1 MKIRKTEPSVGI
13 LGKIVNLFS
22 NSTKDTYSCDYMNN
36 KISEVV
42 KNGLNSS
49 GEYTKF
55 SDGTIHCY
63 GTSSVITFTGAGVKD
78 ASVDLTPFN
87 LKSNKNVQ
95 LTLMVNYSDYG
106 NGKFQVH
113 LKSSDINKIT
123 FSVRNEYTSNIN
135 FYVSWFVIGKWE

>member
-1 MKIRKTEPSVGI
+1 MNLIEFQDYPSTETPLNAENLNHNFNELKIE
-13 LGKIVNLFS
+13 
-22 NSTKDTYSCDYMNN
+22 
-36 KISEVV
+36 
-42 KNGLNSS
+42 S
-49 GEYTKF
+49 GYNDIGNYIKF

-78 ASVDLTPFN
+78 ASVDLKAFG
-87 LKSNKNVQ
+87 LKSNQNVQ

-113 LKSSDINKIT
+113 LKSSDINTIT

-135 FYVSWFVIGKWE
+135 FYVSWFVIGKWK